1 LVIDCREL
9 ATVMLTTTDDGG
21 DDVHTHTEAK
31 SMVKQYTYHMKRA
44 VVRARFVTMRAA
56 AELASARGFCWISK
70 APDSVFTV
78 D

>member
-1 LVIDCREL
+1 
-9 ATVMLTTTDDGG
+9 MLTTTDDGG
-21 DDVHTHTEAK
+21 DDAHTHTEAK
-31 SMVKQYTYHMKRA
+31 SMVKQYAYHMKRA